1 MEQKK
6 SKPYGK
12 VLVVDD
18 NEDILFAL
26 NMILRPHV
34 ETVRVT
40 TQPCRVEHYI
50 TEFSPDVVLLD
61 MNFTT
66 DTVEGEEGFELLQQ
80 ILALEPQ
87 TSVIMMTAYGD
98 TEKAVRAIKQ
108 GAVDF
113 ICKPWENDKLLA
125 SLFAAIRL
133 KQSRQ
138 EVVRMKERINMLSPH
153 TSAIIGQSPAM
164 QRIFTIIEQVRDTD
178 ANVLI
183 LGENGTGKDLVAN
196 ALAAKTIECG
206 APYICVDLGCIPET
220 LFESEL
226 FGYEKGAFTDA
237 RQAKAGRM
245 ELADG
250 GTLFLDEIGNLSL
263 AMQSKLLTAIEK
275 KQVMRIGSTRSQTI
289 EMRLICATN
298 ADIRRMVREG
308 TFRQDLLYR
317 INTVE
322 IHIPPLREREGD
334 VELLADFFLKQ
345 FADKYKKNIK
355 NFSREA
361 INKLQTYNW
370 PGNVRELQHTIERA
384 VILCTT
390 STIKSADL
398 MLLPINEVPE
408 ITDKLPTLNLDE
420 LERRAVS
427 EAMKNSKGNPQQA
440 AELLGISRYA
450 IYRKLEKYHL

>member
-6 SKPYGK
+6 DKPYGK

-26 NMILRPHV
+26 NMILKPHV
-34 ETVRVT
+34 EAVRVT
-40 TQPCRVEHYI
+40 TQPGRVEHYI
-50 TEFSPDVVLLD
+50 TEFNPDVVLLD
-61 MNFTT
+61 MNFTA
-66 DTVEGEEGFELLQQ
+66 DTVEGEEGFELLQH
-80 ILALEPQ
+80 ILTLEPQ

-164 QRIFTIIEQVRDTD
+164 QRVFTIIEQVRNTD
-178 ANVLI
+178 ANILI

-196 ALAAKTIECG
+196 ALANNTIERG

-250 GTLFLDEIGNLSL
+250 GTLFLDEIGNLSP

-334 VELLADFFLKQ
+334 VELLADFFLKR
-345 FADKYKKNIK
+345 FADKYKKNIVS
-355 NFSREA
+355 FSREA

-370 PGNVRELQHTIERA
+370 PGNVRELQHAIERA

-390 STIKSADL
+390 STIESADL
-398 MLLPINEVPE
+398 V
-408 ITDKLPTLNLDE
+408 TCK
-420 LERRAVS
+420 
-427 EAMKNSKGNPQQA
+427 K
-440 AELLGISRYA
+440 
-450 IYRKLEKYHL
+450 

>member
-6 SKPYGK
+6 DKPYGK

-18 NEDILFAL
+18 NEDVLFAL
-26 NMILRPHV
+26 NMILKPHV
-34 ETVRVT
+34 EAVRVT
-40 TQPCRVEHYI
+40 TQPARVEHYI
-50 TEFSPDVVLLD
+50 TTFCPDVVLLD
-61 MNFTT
+61 MNFTI
-66 DTVEGEEGFELLQQ
+66 DTVEGEEGFELLQH
-80 ILALEPQ
+80 ILTLEPQ

-98 TEKAVRAIKQ
+98 TEKAVRAIRQ

-125 SLFAAIRL
+125 SLLAAIRL

-138 EVVRMKERINMLSPH
+138 EVFRMKEHISMLSPH
-153 TSAIIGQSPAM
+153 TSDIIGQSPAM
-164 QRIFTIIEQVRDTD
+164 QRVFAMIEQVRNTD

-196 ALAAKTIECG
+196 ALANPSLERG
-206 APYICVDLGCIPET
+206 APYVCVDLGSIPET

-250 GTLFLDEIGNLSL
+250 GTLFLDEIGNLSP

-275 KQVMRIGSTRSQTI
+275 KQIMRVGSTHSRSI

-334 VELLADFFLKQ
+334 VKLLAHFFLKQ
-345 FADKYKKNIK
+345 FSDKYKKNID
-355 NFSREA
+355 NFSEKA
-361 INKLQTYNW
+361 IHKLQMYNW

-384 VILCTT
+384 VILCNT
-390 STIKSADL
+390 STIESANL
-398 MLLPINEVPE
+398 MLLPVNEVQE

-427 EAMKNSKGNPQQA
+427 EAMKNAKGNPQQA

-450 IYRKLEKYHL
+450 IYRKLEKHHL